1 MANIK
6 SNEKSHRQD
15 EKARLLNHSFES
27 RMKTLIK
34 KAVTSKK
41 EEDINEAYS
50 CIDSAL
56 AKGVIKKNKANRLK
70 SRLSRKVSSK

>member
-1 MANIK
+1 
-6 SNEKSHRQD
+6 
-15 EKARLLNHSFES
+15 
-27 RMKTLIK
+27 MKTLIK